1 MLTEELENYQ
11 LQRNSE
17 ISVVIQITQL
27 LRPQIFLLPYKEN
40 NIKDKIDLV
49 FNDSYQTSSKYE
61 APGIQEQQAKQ
72 IIEFF
77 NKHIEDA
84 DLLIVASDK
93 CTDRSNA
100 VVKAIADFYN
110 QDIQYLNIDRY
121 NTLVYNTIY
130 DQLKLNTKLNRES

>member
-11 LQRNSE
+11 LQKNNK

-49 FNDSYQTSSKYE
+49 FNDSYQTSGEYE
-61 APGIQEQQAKQ
+61 VPGIQKQQAKQ

-130 DQLKLNTKLNRES
+130 DQLKLNAKLNRES

>member
-11 LQRNSE
+11 LQKNNK

-27 LRPQIFLLPYKEN
+27 LRPQIFILPYKEN

-61 APGIQEQQAKQ
+61 ALGIQEQQAKQ

-100 VVKAIADFYN
+100 VVKAIADYYN

-121 NTLVYNTIY
+121 DTLVYNTIY
-130 DQLKLNTKLNRES
+130 NQLNLNAKLNRES

>member
-1 MLTEELENYQ
+1 MLTEELETYQ
-11 LQRNSE
+11 LQKNNK

-130 DQLKLNTKLNRES
+130 DQLKLNAKLNRES